1 MYRNILVFDVETT
14 GLIPKKDPI
23 TKEHCPIEKMP
34 YVIQLSFVIYSMV
47 EHRIIRYYNAYIRLE
62 NMDLI
67 TPEITQLTGISRS
80 ICEERGIN
88 IHDALMELWTAY
100 KNHADIVVSHNL
112 FFDKCMVRTEIK
124 RNIETLEPIAS
135 GIRSMFYEE
144 DGNANGKPELLC
156 TMMSSIHIC
165 NLWRESPNGK
175 MFKKFPKLIELYY
188 ELFHETPENLH
199 NSLVDSV
206 ATLRCFLKIKMKH
219 DMHTA
224 KYRHIVK
231 TAMKLV

>member
-23 TKEHCPIEKMP
+23 TKEPCPIEQMP
-34 YVIQLSFVIYSMV
+34 HIIQLSFVVYSMV
-47 EHRIIRYYNAYIRLE
+47 EHRVVTYYNAYIRLE

-80 ICEERGIN
+80 ICEERGIH
-88 IHDALMELWTAY
+88 IQDALLELWNAY

-112 FFDKCMVRTEIK
+112 FFDRTMVRTEIK
-124 RNIETLEPIAS
+124 RNIESLLLMAPEI
-135 GIRSMFYEE
+135 GKMFYEE
-144 DGNANGKPELLC
+144 ENGKPELLC

-175 MFKKFPKLIELYY
+175 MFRKFPKLIELYY
-188 ELFHETPENLH
+188 ELFRETPENLH

-219 DMHTA
+219 EMHTA